1 VSNVAVRDRV
11 IMLPVDMSDGMPNPV
26 TSQPWDGS
34 VELAVDRAIR
44 DTRSIVYPL
53 HGLDAHD
60 PRDQTGS
67 GTADRVV
74 ATARE
79 DRW

>member
-1 VSNVAVRDRV
+1 MSNLAVRDRV

-26 TSQPWDGS
+26 TSQPWDGR
-34 VELAVDRAIR
+34 VELAVDGAIR

-53 HGLDAHD
+53 YGLDADD
-60 PRDQTGS
+60 PGNQAGS
-67 GTADRVV
+67 GTAERVV